1 MWNRLVQGVVSVLA
15 VAVLSAPAAGA
26 TRFGA
31 RLDPDTQPSNAEG
44 GVQCLDNNPSAMCSW
59 VLRDAY
65 QREADGENGHEA
77 PQDGT
82 IRAVRLISCI
92 RGSFVLQIARV
103 DPATGK
109 VRAVR
114 TGPLINYVADP
125 ERCEGEQYRVQT
137 YRVNVPVKKGD
148 HLAVVAPKV
157 GFMRCSSGGD
167 NTLVFARPL
176 ADLGGFRAATEGE
189 GCWLLLEAEYAE

>member
-1 MWNRLVQGVVSVLA
+1 MA
-15 VAVLSAPAAGA
+15 VAVLSAPAAGQ
-26 TRFGA
+26 TGFGA
-31 RLDPDTQPSNAEG
+31 RLDPDTQPSNAER
-44 GVQCLDNNPSAMCSW
+44 GVQCLDNKPGAMCSW
-59 VLRDAY
+59 VLMDAY

-82 IRAVRLISCI
+82 LSKLRLISCVA
-92 RGSFVLQIARV
+92 GAFVLQIARV

-114 TGPLINYVADP
+114 TGPLINYGGDP

-137 YRVNVPVKKGD
+137 FRVNVPVKKGD
-148 HLAVVAPKV
+148 YLAVVAPRV

-167 NTLVFARPL
+167 NTLQFSRPL
-176 ADLGGFRAATEGE
+176 ADGAGFRTATEGE